1 MKHSVSI
8 LFIFCAVFF
17 CTSCLSLPFGKKTV
31 DDDNLSVQELILAG
45 RFAEAKN
52 MFSTKTD
59 INEKDAEG
67 NTALHAAAK
76 VGDADLITY
85 LLIKDADST
94 LKNDDGDTPLLVAM
108 KNSKYAA
115 AHVLAETGTSLYI
128 ADADGKTPLDLTA
141 EYNTDEWYDAII
153 TSKTGTLVDSNGQ
166 TMVHYFVKQQLA
178 EAVNKCIQKKIPLS
192 VEDNNGKTPLA
203 LALANAKDEKNVTIA
218 ASLIMAK
225 CEPLRGIFSYFE
237 DAVLT
242 RNMSLRFDDNQT
254 PLHIAASQGQSG
266 IVKYLLANGASTTA
280 QDNTGSTPL
289 HEAVR
294 YGQTDIVKIL
304 LNSGAK
310 VNARDSLGKTPLLL
324 IIPKESQAAIYTVL
338 LMRKADANAKDLYG
352 DTPLHIA
359 TMDSVD
365 VRILQKLV
373 DAGADI
379 NERNKGGVTPLAL
392 AVEHNLKDHILFYA
406 NLGADI
412 NAEDKQH
419 DTPLTRSFAQNLD
432 SLKMLVNK
440 NNITSRDSA
449 GNTPLHLA
457 IAYKANMDYI
467 RYLLEC
473 GADIDARNS
482 NGDSVLYLAVQN
494 NAREI
499 GEILINKGANV
510 YATNTSN
517 YSPLRL
523 ALTNG
528 GEVQDWVLGSSV
540 ISGDDGN
547 GNTPLHYAAEWK
559 LDDAVQYLIHKGADV
574 NKKNANGE
582 TPLFNAVKADS
593 PTTVKLL
600 VSKGANP
607 DTRDLL
613 GNTPLHYAVRWNALH
628 AATQL
633 LTDGCAIDS
642 KNASGKTAL
651 SDAAR
656 SGAKAMVT
664 LLLSKGAFI
673 NASDATGKTVLTDAV
688 QSEYADMV
696 QLLLSN
702 GASVNIQDMYGR
714 NSYHEAADIGD
725 TKIIKLLLSAGGNP
739 LSRDSFGKTPFSLA
753 ITKGT
758 AVIQAV
764 LGDNMTLVDSD
775 GNNPLH
781 AAVASRASADIM
793 QFLINK
799 GYPIDQRN
807 GQGLSPLEYAIIQ
820 NQHILAK
827 ILLKNNADPFIT
839 DNSGE
844 CAVTNAFKQGNEDIL
859 TDMVKTAGI
868 RTDLQGDTMLHY
880 AARTADAAT
889 VKTLLDLGLDRSRRN
904 TAGETPYDIA
914 KRWKRMD
921 IAQLLL

>member
-1 MKHSVSI
+1 MICVN
-8 LFIFCAVFF
+8 
-17 CTSCLSLPFGKKTV
+17 TKKV
-31 DDDNLSVQELILAG
+31 KKQLVL
-45 RFAEAKN
+45 
-52 MFSTKTD
+52 
-59 INEKDAEG
+59 
-67 NTALHAAAK
+67 
-76 VGDADLITY
+76 
-85 LLIKDADST
+85 ST
-94 LKNDDGDTPLLVAM
+94 LLL
-108 KNSKYAA
+108 Y
-115 AHVLAETGTSLYI
+115 
-128 ADADGKTPLDLTA
+128 
-141 EYNTDEWYDAII
+141 
-153 TSKTGTLVDSNGQ
+153 
-166 TMVHYFVKQQLA
+166 
-178 EAVNKCIQKKIPLS
+178 
-192 VEDNNGKTPLA
+192 
-203 LALANAKDEKNVTIA
+203 
-218 ASLIMAK
+218 
-225 CEPLRGIFSYFE
+225 
-237 DAVLT
+237 
-242 RNMSLRFDDNQT
+242 
-254 PLHIAASQGQSG
+254 
-266 IVKYLLANGASTTA
+266 
-280 QDNTGSTPL
+280 
-289 HEAVR
+289 
-294 YGQTDIVKIL
+294 
-304 LNSGAK
+304 
-310 VNARDSLGKTPLLL
+310 
-324 IIPKESQAAIYTVL
+324 
-338 LMRKADANAKDLYG
+338 
-352 DTPLHIA
+352 
-359 TMDSVD
+359 
-365 VRILQKLV
+365 
-373 DAGADI
+373 
-379 NERNKGGVTPLAL
+379 
-392 AVEHNLKDHILFYA
+392 
-406 NLGADI
+406 
-412 NAEDKQH
+412 
-419 DTPLTRSFAQNLD
+419 
-432 SLKMLVNK
+432 
-440 NNITSRDSA
+440 
-449 GNTPLHLA
+449 
-457 IAYKANMDYI
+457 
-467 RYLLEC
+467 
-473 GADIDARNS
+473 
-482 NGDSVLYLAVQN
+482 
-494 NAREI
+494 
-499 GEILINKGANV
+499 
-510 YATNTSN
+510 
-517 YSPLRL
+517 RL

-600 VSKGANP
+600 VAKGANP
-607 DTRDLL
+607 DTRDLR